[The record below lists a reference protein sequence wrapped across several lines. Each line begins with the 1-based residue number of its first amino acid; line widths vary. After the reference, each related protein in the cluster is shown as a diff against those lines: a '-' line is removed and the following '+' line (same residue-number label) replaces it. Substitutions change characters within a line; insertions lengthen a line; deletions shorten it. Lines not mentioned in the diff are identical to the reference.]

1 MTLRNSWQLF
11 YRLVGHCCCAVCG
24 LEYKSGGI

>member
-24 LEYKSGGI
+24 PELGVRI